1 MRTATRRAVGTLAG
15 LAVVAILVSHP
26 SAQRQ
31 KSLALQLRAAIA
43 NPLRPHRAAIVRRQI
58 QNFPEP
64 RSASQDSSR
73 KPFTFTV
80 APRTWSFTPELL
92 RMWMSASV
100 RHAAGANDDQ
110 VRLVAGWNETECAR
124 EFLDLRDALNALSA
138 SSGGGRLTAIDLR
151 GWAGSASA
159 LCELL
164 SVTREDAAR
173 RDFTPV
179 LARTAMLHTDI
190 AVSESLALAAA
201 DRQGFA
207 PKASLHFGV
216 AMALVDELRLR
227 DRQSRLPREWYIAVG
242 AFLQA
247 HRDIAS
253 GGLFLNRAL
262 SFFPNDSQLST
273 MSGALNEFLASS
285 AVQDTLGF
293 RYDPRFRSV
302 RFDDERGCLRTARAD
317 FRRAIDADPSNA
329 EARVRLGHVV
339 IRLGDYQQALSI
351 LAPGVDARTEPR
363 LRYYAWVFNGQAHE
377 SLGHLEEAR
386 NAYRQAQA
394 LFPEAASARIALAA
408 VAWRGGEQPEA
419 AAVVSGALS
428 TARRTAS
435 DPWDEYYDTEPGLRM
450 VTLLNEWRQ
459 HAGERSTR

>member
-1 MRTATRRAVGTLAG
+1 MRTATRRAGGILAG
-15 LAVVAILVSHP
+15 SALVAILVPHP
-26 SAQRQ
+26 SARTPG
-31 KSLALQLRAAIA
+31 RAAIA
-43 NPLRPHRAAIVRRQI
+43 NPSPPHRAAVVRRQI

-64 RSASQDSSR
+64 PAASRDSSR
-73 KPFTFTV
+73 RPFAFTIGRR
-80 APRTWSFTPELL
+80 AWSFAPELL
-92 RMWMSASV
+92 RTWISASV
-100 RHAAGANDDQ
+100 RHAAGANDEQ
-110 VRLVAGWNETECAR
+110 VRLVRGWDETEYAR
-124 EFLDLRDALNALSA
+124 EFLDLQDALNALSA
-138 SSGGGRLTAIDLR
+138 SSGCGGLTSIDLP
-151 GWAGSASA
+151 GWAGSAST

-164 SVTREDAAR
+164 SVTREDVAR

-179 LARTAMLHTDI
+179 LARTAMLHTDM
-190 AVSESLALAAA
+190 AVSEGLALAVS

-262 SFFPNDSQLST
+262 SFFPNDFQLLT
-273 MSGALNEFLASS
+273 MSGALNEFLASP

-302 RFDDERGCLRTARAD
+302 RFDDERGCLRTARAN
-317 FRRAIDADPSNA
+317 FRRAIDADPSNV
-329 EARVRLGHVV
+329 EARVRLGHVL

-351 LAPGVDARTEPR
+351 LAPAVDARSEPR
-363 LRYYAWVFNGQAHE
+363 LRYYAWLFVGQAHE

-386 NAYRQAQA
+386 NGYRQAQT
-394 LFPEAASARIALAA
+394 LFPNAASASIALAA
-408 VAWRGGEQPEA
+408 LAWRSGEQPEA
-419 AAVVSGALS
+419 AAVVSRALS
-428 TARRTAS
+428 TADRTAS

-459 HAGERSTR
+459 HVNERSTR